1 MPPVSRT
8 FLSLALLCLL
18 LATIAASN
26 NKNQPSRNKNPAS
39 PAPPSAPV
47 RQPHTSFKYQATVT
61 TNKSPIRPSNNSGRV
76 RQNKPKTIETT
87 QPKGE
92 IPLCLLIS
100 ELSDLLFLN
109 DFYFLVD

>member
-26 NKNQPSRNKNPAS
+26 NKNQPSRNKNPA
-39 PAPPSAPV
+39 PPPPAPV
-47 RQPHTSFKYQATVT
+47 RQPHTSFKYKATVT

-76 RQNKPKTIETT
+76 TQNKPKTIETT

>member
-8 FLSLALLCLL
+8 FPSLALLCLL

-26 NKNQPSRNKNPAS
+26 NKNQPSRNKNPA
-39 PAPPSAPV
+39 PPPPPPAPV

-61 TNKSPIRPSNNSGRV
+61 TNKSPIRPSNNSRRV
-76 RQNKPKTIETT
+76 TQNKPKTIETT

>member
-8 FLSLALLCLL
+8 FPSLALLCLL

-26 NKNQPSRNKNPAS
+26 NKNQPSRNKNPA
-39 PAPPSAPV
+39 PPPPPAPV

-76 RQNKPKTIETT
+76 TQNKPKTIETT

-100 ELSDLLFLN
+100 ERSDLLFLN